1 MLMTAGSARLKAK
14 LQAKAA
20 WRPTKMV
27 MRKMPDGTGA
37 PPRRQLCVEHVDTK
51 LNSSD
56 LLTKPLPL
64 PTFLAHRKRL
74 MNLE

>member
-1 MLMTAGSARLKAK
+1 MYAYATEAAKSESSAFRELCFE
-14 LQAKAA
+14 
-20 WRPTKMV
+20 
-27 MRKMPDGTGA
+27 G
-37 PPRRQLCVEHVDTK
+37 QLRVEHIDTK

-64 PTFLAHRKRL
+64 PTFMMHRKRL